1 MSNVDIE
8 IYVSQLINFFESNPN
23 DLIELIG
30 NLQKEEFY
38 QKLREKCE
46 ENYKKGEDIVL
57 TKNQIIDIVVEL
69 KIPELSDKLN
79 PKQVVEGFIQK
90 TKFGDIILN

>member
-1 MSNVDIE
+1 
-8 IYVSQLINFFESNPN
+8 
-23 DLIELIG
+23 
-30 NLQKEEFY
+30 
-38 QKLREKCE
+38 
-46 ENYKKGEDIVL
+46 
-57 TKNQIIDIVVEL
+57 VVEL